1 MGTRVLRLTN
11 GLEAFLISDKEA
23 NKSSLAL
30 DVRIGSLNDPVD
42 QQGIAHLLEH
52 MSFMGTANYP
62 KKHEFHEYLSSAQ
75 GFFNASTGLEHTNY
89 RFEIDHNALRGAV
102 DRFSEFFKEPLFDLR
117 SVEAEKRVIDSEFKK
132 NRKDNT
138 LRQQR
143 IFNITCKKGLP
154 ITQLHHGNI
163 ASLKDVGRTQLLD
176 FFKLNYSSDL
186 MKLAFYSRLDLNQ
199 MEELVNTFFSDIKR
213 VKTCKNEIQGPVF
226 DDDNLPELIR
236 IKSVNKQRSFRLCF
250 EIPSLYKYYRSKPNW
265 IITFLL
271 NTTRRGS
278 LAGYLKEQGLAKSL
292 WASTS
297 TLSFTGFLFVD
308 FELTE
313 KGEKNTIR
321 IAEAFF
327 AYINMMKEGAYPEY
341 IFDEQRKISE
351 MGYRFKEV
359 SESYNRLK
367 DIAKNM
373 HYYPAPD
380 TEIFNDVLFDHNT
393 KSFNDILSC
402 IRPDLVKI
410 MKAEEGFKPQKLDKS
425 YGIGYSLEIVPA
437 GTIKK
442 WKTAN
447 ITGFE
452 YPLPNLF
459 ITDNFE
465 IVDEDTPVLPH
476 KIIDDDRSVF
486 WFVRGGEFDLP
497 LSYLNFYIL
506 SNKVNTDPKTKLVS
520 LIYVRMVQDALS
532 DISDMA
538 GDAGLSF
545 AVDRDDKGLALFFV
559 GYSDKLSELIR
570 IVVDHLKDP
579 MEDKTR
585 FKRVLEEFVDD
596 YKKINTG
603 PSYDL
608 AQYAKYSLVH
618 KDNIHFSEYRKYL
631 DKITIADIRKL
642 SDDIYKEIFIEAYV
656 CGNYRSSSLT
666 RLRDFIFDRLG
677 SSPLPKATRPKDRII
692 SYPRG
697 KEQIK
702 YIRTSSNKDNCW
714 TCFIEFGPRSTR
726 LSAIIQIGH
735 VFLESFFFNELR
747 NKKQMAYIVES
758 RVDFF
763 EDILGM
769 SFSVLSSDY
778 STCEIAKEAQ
788 KSLMAFVRNIESI
801 GKEQLL
807 GVKQAFI
814 NRVKK
819 KNRTLEEWMSEL
831 ILTAV
836 LKGNN
841 NYANELCE
849 EVERL
854 ELTDIKEV
862 YSRAF
867 NMRSRASVS
876 VHASAKSLTC

>member
-1 MGTRVLRLTN
+1 MGTRVLRLAN
-11 GLEAFLISDKEA
+11 GLEAFLISDKDA

-30 DVRIGSLNDPVD
+30 DVKIGSFNDPID

-52 MSFMGTANYP
+52 MFFMGTTKYP
-62 KKHEFHEYLSSAQ
+62 KKNEFHEYLSSAQ

-89 RFEIDHNALRGAV
+89 RFEIDHNALGGAV
-102 DRFSEFFKEPLFDLR
+102 ERFSEFFKTPLFNAR

-132 NRKDNT
+132 NYKEDA

-143 IFNITCKKGLP
+143 VFNITCKKGHP
-154 ITQLHHGNI
+154 ITQIHHGNM
-163 ASLKDVGRTQLLD
+163 ASLKNVGRNQLLD
-176 FFKLNYSSDL
+176 FFNLNYSPEL
-186 MKLAFYSRLDLNQ
+186 MKLAFYSKFGLDQ
-199 MEELVNTFFSDIKR
+199 MEELIKTFFSDIKR
-213 VKTCKNEIQGPVF
+213 VKTCKKAIYGTVF
-226 DDDNLPELIR
+226 DNNHLPALIR

-265 IITFLL
+265 IIAFLL
-271 NTTRRGS
+271 NTTRKGS

-292 WASTS
+292 WASTN

-308 FELTE
+308 LELTE
-313 KGEKNTIR
+313 KGENNIDR
-321 IAEAFF
+321 ISEAFF
-327 AYINMMKEGAYPEY
+327 AYISMMKKVAYPEY
-341 IFDEQRKISE
+341 IFHEQKKISD

-380 TEIFNDVLFDHNT
+380 TELFNDVLFDHDT
-393 KSFNDILSC
+393 SAFNEVLAC
-402 IRPDLVKI
+402 IRPDSVKI
-410 MKAEEGFKPQKLDKS
+410 MRTEDGLRPQKMDKS
-425 YGIGYSLEIVPA
+425 YGIGYSLEWISARTV
-437 GTIKK
+437 KK
-442 WKTAN
+442 WDTAN

-452 YPLPNLF
+452 YPLANLF
-459 ITDNFE
+459 ITDNFD
-465 IVDEDTPVLPH
+465 IVDEDTFPLPH

-486 WFVRGGEFDLP
+486 WFVRGGDDLP

-506 SNKVNTDPKTKLVS
+506 SNKVNTDPKTKLTS

-559 GYSDKLSELIR
+559 GYSDKLSELIKTV
-570 IVVDHLKDP
+570 IEHLRYP
-579 MEDKTR
+579 VEDKTR

-596 YKKINTG
+596 YKKINAG

-618 KDNIHFSEYRKYL
+618 EGNIHFSEYKKYL
-631 DKITIADIRKL
+631 DKVTIADVKKL
-642 SDDIYKEIFIEAYV
+642 ASDIYKEIFIEAYV
-656 CGNYRSSSLT
+656 CGNYKPSSLPS
-666 RLRDFIFDRLG
+666 LRDFIFTRLAA
-677 SSPLPKATRPKDRII
+677 SPLPKIDRPKDKII
-692 SYPRG
+692 SYPMG
-697 KEQIK
+697 KDK
-702 YIRTSSNKDNCW
+702 YIRTKSKDNCW

-726 LSAIIQIGH
+726 LSAIIQVGH

-763 EDILGM
+763 EEMLGI
-769 SFSVLSSDY
+769 SFSVVSSDY

-788 KSLMAFVRNIESI
+788 KVLKAFVRYIDSIE
-801 GKEQLL
+801 KEQLL

-841 NYANELCE
+841 NYANELCH
-849 EVERL
+849 EVEKL
-854 ELTDIKEV
+854 SLLDIKEV

-867 NMRSRASVS
+867 KPKNRSSVS
-876 VHASAKSLTC
+876 VHASAKKITC